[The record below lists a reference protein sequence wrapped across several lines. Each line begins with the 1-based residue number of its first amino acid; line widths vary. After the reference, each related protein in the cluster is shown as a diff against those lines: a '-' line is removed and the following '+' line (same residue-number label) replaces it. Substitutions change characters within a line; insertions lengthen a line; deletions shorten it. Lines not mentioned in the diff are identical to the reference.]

1 MAGNVSKTTQD
12 SPVSVH
18 EDIALHTAT
27 VSLFTDVVLHF
38 VTVSLFADV
47 VVTITSL
54 KILTLMKD
62 FRSPG
67 KFKKKKKQ
75 KKNLTPIATREAVF
89 YRVSTDIY
97 L

>member
-1 MAGNVSKTTQD
+1 MAGNVSKTTRD

-54 KILTLMKD
+54 KIVTLMKD
-62 FRSPG
+62 LRSPENS
-67 KFKKKKKQ
+67 KKKKKKQ
-75 KKNLTPIATREAVF
+75 KKTLHRSQHGKQYSIE
-89 YRVSTDIY
+89 
-97 L
+97 